1 MKKVISLFLIACML
15 NLFSLE
21 SAFATNLANT
31 STASHTPTTQVNE
44 INGVEYYFEQTNG
57 YTLSIALHA
66 DGLTEV
72 ALKYSENPDE
82 IFYNTY
88 YSEDTSFN
96 QVKTDVFQENI
107 PLSIYQVK
115 TSTIEPLADK
125 SDCFDW
131 LEDHYGAPYGY
142 KTIATKS
149 VDGYTVTIKEKHEYQ
164 VTKKNSYLA
173 EAGLAL
179 TVIAAMLSVPTNII
193 LAASVSVG
201 IYGGVQSVINDVLF
215 TTYNGSAITGR
226 QSSVKSKDVLYT
238 QKLVQCQMVTG
249 DSETPA
255 VSGINTTYG
264 KYFNDLDSNAKASV
278 EQYKTVYE

>member
-255 VSGINTTYG
+255 VSGINTT
-264 KYFNDLDSNAKASV
+264 
-278 EQYKTVYE
+278 